1 MIFIFITL
9 FPVLYSV
16 LDVVFGVCASV
27 SEWVSESVCG
37 GTKTGWM
44 PAKRHAFQMPSTCFF
59 FVFPFS
65 SLMWPTIPQASF
77 SVPRASVSASQIQL
91 LISVWCLS
99 HTKFKQKYLDTLNKY
114 ATHNSQFKRRVYYNI
129 CTELY
134 MCCILEWNGA
144 RMENWCGTPAILVD
158 CVCTQ

>member
-1 MIFIFITL
+1 MSERECLWRNKDGVDASKKTRVSDAI
-9 FPVLYSV
+9 
-16 LDVVFGVCASV
+16 DV
-27 SEWVSESVCG
+27 
-37 GTKTGWM
+37 
-44 PAKRHAFQMPSTCFF
+44 FF

-144 RMENWCGTPAILVD
+144 RMEN
-158 CVCTQ
+158 